1 MESLRSMTVSPQMQA
16 RLDKIEAHLNEHN
29 LSVEKRY
36 GFYPVLKSNSN
47 ESIKPLPTRGAKGS
61 GFSWIA
67 FFWAFAVL
75 TQIRE
80 YSFFGYVAVINI
92 ITALINVFTGVDVS
106 TAAGISVGVVYAF
119 WYPYLR
125 YLALKEE
132 REEMPVVVS
141 IILGLLLIIA
151 ASIPAALIGIV
162 FTFI

>member
-1 MESLRSMTVSPQMQA
+1 MQA

-29 LSVEKRY
+29 LRVEKRY
-36 GFYPVLKSNSN
+36 GFYPVLRSNSN
-47 ESIKPLPTRGAKGS
+47 DSAKPLPTRGATGS

-67 FFWAFAVL
+67 FFWPFAVL

-80 YSFFGYVAVINI
+80 FSFFGYVAVINI

-132 REEMPVVVS
+132 KEEMSVVAS
-141 IILGLLLIIA
+141 IFLGLLLAIA
-151 ASIPAALIGIV
+151 AAIPAALIETV
-162 FTFI
+162 FTFA